1 MNSSLTTKSES
12 ETRVNVFRFGYQMR
26 QYNAV
31 IQDIVSKTVKDVLP
45 RFRLYL
51 QRPRERRKQVV
62 LPTLFTAT
70 HREL

>member
-1 MNSSLTTKSES
+1 MSES

-31 IQDIVSKTVKDVLP
+31 IQDLVSKTVKAVLP
-45 RFRLYL
+45 RVRLYL

-62 LPTLFTAT
+62 LLTLFAAT